1 MSNSF
6 VLVINS
12 GSSSLK
18 FAVIDSVCGNAVL
31 SGLGECFGLADARM
45 SWKYAG
51 EKTEIAIE
59 GKETTINLLL
69 ASWLV

>member
-18 FAVIDSVCGNAVL
+18 FAVIDSVSGDAVL
-31 SGLGECFGLADARM
+31 SGLGECFGLSDAR
-45 SWKYAG
+45 
-51 EKTEIAIE
+51 
-59 GKETTINLLL
+59 
-69 ASWLV
+69 

>member
-18 FAVIDSVCGNAVL
+18 FAVIDSTSGDAVL
-31 SGLGECFGLADARM
+31 SGLGECFGLPDSRM
-45 SWKYAG
+45 SWKFNG
-51 EKTEIAIE
+51 RK
-59 GKETTINLLL
+59 KRSINRR
-69 ASWLV
+69 